1 MNIVLRFAITIL
13 LYPGGVSALVAG
25 WLMLWLA
32 EWAAARRRG
41 TQRPK
46 LMQPVED
53 VLKLLNKV
61 TSLPAGAESAV
72 RLIPLLAVVAPLLVM
87 VLLPLPGN
95 LAADSPT
102 TSGDLLAVVFLLL
115 LPTLAPVGLGYV
127 LASPYGRIAAR
138 RATRRVGVLTA
149 LLLAS
154 LLAIAAQRGSL
165 SLSGLSVQQTHF
177 SAASLILDIA
187 AGLIFLLCLP
197 LLTPQA
203 GMGLSRGSL
212 ELMAGPYTDL
222 TGADLALLHL
232 SATVQSLAS
241 ASLLASLFI
250 LPYVPGGLLA
260 QLGVYLATLV
270 ASGLFTG
277 LVNRNHSAGY
287 SFAR

>member
-61 TSLPAGAESAV
+61 PSLPAGAESAV

-102 TSGDLLAVVFLLL
+102 TSGDLLAVAVLLL
-115 LPTLAPVGLGYV
+115 LPRSEEHTSELPVTFLYLV
-127 LASPYGRIAAR
+127 CR
-138 RATRRVGVLTA
+138 
-149 LLLAS
+149 LL
-154 LLAIAAQRGSL
+154 
-165 SLSGLSVQQTHF
+165 
-177 SAASLILDIA
+177 
-187 AGLIFLLCLP
+187 
-197 LLTPQA
+197 
-203 GMGLSRGSL
+203 
-212 ELMAGPYTDL
+212 
-222 TGADLALLHL
+222 
-232 SATVQSLAS
+232 
-241 ASLLASLFI
+241 
-250 LPYVPGGLLA
+250 
-260 QLGVYLATLV
+260 
-270 ASGLFTG
+270 
-277 LVNRNHSAGY
+277 
-287 SFAR
+287 